1 MLRLRP
7 ASQTRLEPGRV
18 SRAPPLQSDRDAKKM
33 ERVMLKKIT
42 VGVSALAMTAFA
54 TSAMAQTID
63 NQNYQVNVNIEV
75 AEEVSMWAGH
85 QNVNLVMQ
93 GNDGNNSATFES
105 TLSHI
110 NNVSG
115 DISATVSGTL
125 PAPIVPGGGINF
137 FIFDQ
142 QDAAGAVSAITANA
156 YNPAGALVWNVNN
169 LGDSQDL
176 ATVPVSTSISNRQI
190 TYASASPGELPL
202 PATYDLTVVWTIA
215 PTP

>member
-1 MLRLRP
+1 
-7 ASQTRLEPGRV
+7 
-18 SRAPPLQSDRDAKKM
+18 
-33 ERVMLKKIT
+33 MLKKIT

-54 TSAMAQTID
+54 GSAMAQQLN
-63 NQNYQVNVNIEV
+63 NQQYQVNVNIQV

-105 TLSHI
+105 SLSHI

-115 DISATVSGTL
+115 DISATVTGTL
-125 PAPIVPGGGINF
+125 PTPIVPGGGINF

-142 QDAAGAVSAITANA
+142 QDSAGAVAAITGNA
-156 YNPAGALVWNVNN
+156 YNPAGALVWTHDTM
-169 LGDSQDL
+169 GDTKDL

-202 PATYDLTVVWTIA
+202 PNNYALTVVWTIA

>member
-1 MLRLRP
+1 
-7 ASQTRLEPGRV
+7 
-18 SRAPPLQSDRDAKKM
+18 
-33 ERVMLKKIT
+33 MLKKIT

-54 TSAMAQTID
+54 GSAMAQQLN
-63 NQNYQVNVNIEV
+63 NQQYQVNVNIEV

-105 TLSHI
+105 SLSHI

-156 YNPAGALVWNVNN
+156 YNPAGALVWNVGN
-169 LGDSQDL
+169 LGTSQDL

-202 PATYDLTVVWTIA
+202 PANYDLTVVWTIA